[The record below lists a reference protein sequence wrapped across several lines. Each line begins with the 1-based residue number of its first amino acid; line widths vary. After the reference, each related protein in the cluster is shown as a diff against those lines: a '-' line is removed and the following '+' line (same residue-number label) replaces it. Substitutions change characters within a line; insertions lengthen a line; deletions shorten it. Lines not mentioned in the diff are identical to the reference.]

1 MSDLV
6 IADKS
11 EIVNIAD
18 AVRSLTGSTTTMNL
32 SGMKSHLNTT
42 KTSIDNAFAA
52 LSEKGVDISNASSA
66 AVLAELINSIET
78 GSSTTPTITI
88 NSAAIQDNNVCIS
101 VICQGCENATA
112 RGYVCIKT
120 SKCIGIELTTSTT
133 GRTKV
138 NFASSTSLKDGVET
152 NITTRILGTN
162 TTDYL
167 LRIFAIVDGVT
178 YYSTVV
184 YINGAAIAALAV

>member
-1 MSDLV
+1 MRDLV

-52 LSEKGVDISNASSA
+52 IADKGVTVPDGSTLDA
-66 AVLAELINSIET
+66 LAGLIDGIET
-78 GSSTTPTITI
+78 GSSIIPTITI
-88 NSAAIQDNNVCIS
+88 NGAAIQDNKVYLS
-101 VICQGCENATA
+101 VICQGCENATSK
-112 RGYVCIKT
+112 GCVYIKT
-120 SKCIGIELTTSTT
+120 SRCIGIELTTSTT

-138 NFASSTSLKDGVET
+138 TWGNSVSLKDGVET
-152 NITTRILGTN
+152 SIETRILGTN

-167 LRIFAIVDGVT
+167 LRIYVIVDGVT
-178 YYSTVV
+178 YYSTTV
-184 YINGAAIAALAV
+184 YINGAAIAA

>member
-52 LSEKGVDISNASSA
+52 IADKGVTVPTGSTSDA
-66 AVLAELINSIET
+66 LAGLIDGIET
-78 GSSTTPTITI
+78 GSSTIPTITI
-88 NSAAIQDNNVCIS
+88 NGAAIQDNKVYLS
-101 VICQGCENATA
+101 VICQGCENATSK
-112 RGYVCIKT
+112 GYVYIKT
-120 SKCIGIELTTSTT
+120 SRCIGIELTTSTT

-138 NFASSTSLKDGVET
+138 TWGNSVSLKDGVET
-152 NITTRILGTN
+152 SIETGILGTN

-167 LRIFAIVDGVT
+167 LRIYVIVDGVT
-178 YYSTVV
+178 YYSTTV
-184 YINGAAIAALAV
+184 YINGAAIAA